1 MPRVSILSTGEQ
13 FTVREDEDVLR
24 AALHNGLNLRYGCR
38 HGNCSSCKH
47 WLVEGE
53 VDDSSASVYAIPE
66 SERDRGA
73 ILLCCSYAKSDI
85 VIDIDID
92 TDEVA
97 EQLPPIVAPARRS
110 GTVVALRSLTQSLVE
125 LRVRVDSPLEF
136 LAGQYAELMLP
147 TTGERRSFSLVN
159 SPAAAR
165 DLVFCVRRRPGG
177 AFARELEV
185 LDVGSSIEL
194 EAPFGRMFLRNQQP
208 ILAIAIGSGIAPIL
222 SILTHAASNGF
233 EAPIRFYYGART
245 VSDIAYL
252 PELTSLSD
260 RLQDFEFIPCLTCEL
275 PEAFPGSRAG
285 RVTQVIMREV
295 KDPSGFD
302 AYICGPPDMCG
313 VVSDLLAAKGLP
325 ESRIHADRFY
335 PAVS

>member
-13 FTVREDEDVLR
+13 FTVGDDEDVLR

-47 WLVEGE
+47 WLIEGE

-85 VIDIDID
+85 VIDINNDGAI
-92 TDEVA
+92 E
-97 EQLPPIVAPARRS
+97 EEPPPIVVPARHS
-110 GTVVALRSLTQSLVE
+110 GTVAALRSLTRSLVE
-125 LRVRVDSPLEF
+125 LRVRVDSPVEF
-136 LAGQYAELMLP
+136 LAGQYAELVLP

-159 SPAAAR
+159 TPAAAC
-165 DLVFCVRRRPGG
+165 DLVFCVRHRPGG

-185 LDVGSSIEL
+185 LEVGSSIQL
-194 EAPFGRMFLRNQQP
+194 EAPFGRMCLRSHQP

-222 SILTHAASNGF
+222 SILTHAASNSF
-233 EAPIRFYYGART
+233 TAPIRFYYGART
-245 VSDIAYL
+245 VSEIAYL
-252 PELTSLSD
+252 PELLVLSE
-260 RLQDFEFIPCLTCEL
+260 RLQDFKFIPCLTREL
-275 PEAFPGSRAG
+275 PEAFPGARAG

-295 KDPSGFD
+295 KDPTGFD
-302 AYICGPPDMCG
+302 AYICGPPDMCE
-313 VVSDLLAAKGLP
+313 VVGDLLAAKGLP
-325 ESRIHADRFY
+325 DNRIHADRFY